1 MNQADFTRSAER
13 LNQSVILKAALF
25 AFLLLASGKGW
36 SQTFPAKG
44 QYPSTAFPVCGAD
57 TIKQGSVPLGFTTS
71 IPVPGCD
78 GYPDMNPFYYAFTC
92 YASGYLGFVIT
103 PNDPADDY
111 DWMLFDYT
119 GLLPSVIYSD
129 STLIVNGN
137 RSGAPGPT
145 GANAN
150 GLTNAECS
158 TPASESVITFTAMPA
173 LIKGHNYLLLVSH
186 NLPKQSGYTLVFTGG
201 TAVINNPSVPNLLSV
216 VVDCDKKMLTVG
228 ITKFV
233 QCSSLATDGSDFLI
247 QTSTGSIVQAIGLNC
262 SPQFDFDYLQLYLSD
277 PLPPGN
283 YSLVIQNG
291 TDGNTLLDDCGIQ
304 AAVGEKI
311 DFSVSSVQPTL
322 DSIVP
327 PLCAPNMLQLIF
339 TNPVECSSI
348 AADGS
353 DFSISGNSVVTVAGA
368 AGNCAGA
375 TTNEVDITL
384 SSPIVADG
392 NYQIKLVTG
401 SDGNT
406 LTNACDVSAAAGSIL
421 PFSIK
426 GAVTADFNYDIGYG
440 CSYDTIFLNYQPS
453 NGVNQ
458 WVWNIDTT
466 FTSSLLDPEI
476 AETVFGL
483 KQVQHIV
490 SNGICTDT
498 ANKTINLDNILT
510 AGISSPDQVCPKSLI
525 EFRDTSIGNIVS
537 YFWDF
542 GDGTNS
548 SLQEPPDHLFPDT
561 QSGKNYKVTHVV
573 QNNMG
578 CLDTV
583 IRQITKL
590 QSCAIAVPNAFTPNG
605 DGKNDYLYPLNAFSV
620 SNLEFRVFNR
630 YGQLVFETRD
640 WTKKWDGSINGRP
653 QETGTY
659 IWMLQYTD
667 GSGMKI
673 SQRGSTVLI
682 R

>member
-1 MNQADFTRSAER
+1 M
-13 LNQSVILKAALF
+13 KAALF
-25 AFLLLASGKGW
+25 AFLLLASGKIW

-44 QYPSTAFPVCGAD
+44 QYPATAFPVCGAD

-78 GYPDMNPFYYAFTC
+78 GYPDTNPFYYAFTC
-92 YASGYLGFVIT
+92 YAAGTLGFVIT
-103 PNDPADDY
+103 PNDPTDDY

-119 GLLPSVIYSD
+119 GQLPSVIYSD

-150 GLTNAECS
+150 GLSYAECS
-158 TPASESVITFTAMPA
+158 TPASESVVTFTAMPE
-173 LIKGHNYLLLVSH
+173 LIKGHTYLLLVSH
-186 NLPKQSGYTLVFTGG
+186 TAAKQSGYSLVFTGG
-201 TAVINNPSVPNLLSV
+201 TAVINNPSIPHLLSV
-216 VVDCDKKMLTVG
+216 VVDCTKKMLTVG

-233 QCSSLATDGSDFLI
+233 QCNSLAADGSDFLI

-291 TDGNTLLDDCGIQ
+291 TDGNTLMDDCGIQ
-304 AAVGEKI
+304 ATAGEKI

-339 TNPVECSSI
+339 ANPVECSSI

-353 DFSISGNSVVTVAGA
+353 DFAISGNSVVSIAGA
-368 AGNCAGA
+368 AGNCNGSL
-375 TTNEVDITL
+375 TNEVDITL
-384 SSPIVADG
+384 SSPIVVDG
-392 NYQIKLVTG
+392 SYQIRLVTG

-406 LTNACDVSAAAGSIL
+406 LTNECDIAAAAGSML
-421 PFSIK
+421 PFNIK
-426 GAVTADFNYDIGYG
+426 GAVSADFNYNIGYG
-440 CSYDTIFLNYQPS
+440 CTFDTIFLNYQPA

-466 FTSSLLDPEI
+466 LTTTFQNPAI
-476 AETVFGL
+476 AESVFGL
-483 KQVQHIV
+483 KNVQHIV

-498 ANKTINLDNILT
+498 VNKTVNLDNILK

-548 SLQEPPDHLFPDT
+548 SLQDPPDHLFPDT
-561 QSGKNYKVTHVV
+561 RAGKNYKVNLVV

-583 IRQITKL
+583 SREITKL

-605 DGKNDYLYPLNAFSV
+605 DGKNDYLYPLNAFSA
-620 SNLEFRVFNR
+620 SNLEFRVYNR

-659 IWMLQYTD
+659 VWMLQYTD

-673 SQRGSTVLI
+673 SQRGSSVLI